1 MSIHIPVLVDEVI
14 QYLDPK
20 SNENFVD
27 ATIDGG
33 GHTMAILEKNKPEGK
48 VLGIDLDK
56 TLLENLKFKIKNL
69 HLENR
74 VILVQGNFK
83 NLKEIIKNT
92 CPDWNQKVNGVLFD
106 LGMSSWQ
113 LEESGKGFSFKRN
126 EPLDMRFDSSQ
137 ELTAKDIVNYWPEY
151 EIEKILRE
159 YSEERY
165 ARKIAKEIV
174 SERQKKPIFT
184 TFELVEVIKKAVPR
198 NYERGRIHPA
208 TRTFQ
213 ALRIATNQE
222 LENLRLVLPQAMEV
236 LKENGRIVV
245 ISFHSLEDRIV
256 KNFFREKAKE
266 EKLKI
271 LTKKPVRANE
281 EEIQKNPRAHS
292 AKLRA
297 AVKLAS

>member
-271 LTKKPVRANE
+271 LTKKPVRASE

>member
-1 MSIHIPVLVDEVI
+1 MI
-14 QYLDPK
+14 QK

-198 NYERGRIHPA
+198 NYERGRIHPT

-236 LKENGRIVV
+236 LKRMDVLLL
-245 ISFHSLEDRIV
+245 FLSLIGGSYCQ
-256 KNFFREKAKE
+256 KFLEKAKE
-266 EKLKI
+266 E
-271 LTKKPVRANE
+271 N
-281 EEIQKNPRAHS
+281 
-292 AKLRA
+292 
-297 AVKLAS
+297 

>member
-92 CPDWNQKVNGVLFD
+92 CPDWNQKINGVLFD

-271 LTKKPVRANE
+271 LTKKPVRASE

>member
-20 SNENFVD
+20 SNENFID

-74 VILVQGNFK
+74 VILAQGNFK

-271 LTKKPVRANE
+271 LTKKPVRASE
-281 EEIQKNPRAHS
+281 EEIQKNTRAHS

>member
-92 CPDWNQKVNGVLFD
+92 CPDWNQKINGVLFD

-198 NYERGRIHPA
+198 NYERGRIHPT

-271 LTKKPVRANE
+271 LTKKPVRASE

>member
-33 GHTMAILEKNKPEGK
+33 GHTMAILERNKPKGK

-222 LENLRLVLPQAMEV
+222 LENLKLVLPQAMDV

-256 KNFFREKAKE
+256 KNFFREKTKE

-271 LTKKPVRANE
+271 LTKKPVRASE

>member
-213 ALRIATNQE
+213 ALRVATNQE

-236 LKENGRIVV
+236 LQENGRIVV

-271 LTKKPVRANE
+271 LTKKPVRASE

>member
-20 SNENFVD
+20 SNENFID

-198 NYERGRIHPA
+198 NYERGRIHPT

-271 LTKKPVRANE
+271 LTKKPVRASE

>member
-20 SNENFVD
+20 SNENFID

-74 VILVQGNFK
+74 VILAQGNFK

-271 LTKKPVRANE
+271 LTKKPVRASE

-297 AVKLAS
+297 AAKLAS